1 MERIAIFPGSFDPFT
16 RGHAAMVEQAL
27 CLFDRVVVAVGHNS
41 EKRGMLSLDGR
52 CALIEDLYADR
63 ERVEVDSYSGLTVD
77 YARSRG
83 AVAMIRG
90 VRSTIDFEY
99 ERSLATVNARLS
111 EEIVTLL
118 LPAPALM
125 GDISSSVVRELYSY
139 GHSIEEFMPQG
150 VDIEK
155 YINKI

>member
-27 CLFDRVVVAVGHNS
+27 SLFDRVVVAVGRNS
-41 EKRGMLSLDGR
+41 EKRGMLSLDAR
-52 CALIEDLYADR
+52 CALIEDLYADN

-77 YARSRG
+77 YAHSRG

-90 VRSTIDFEY
+90 VRSTIDLEY
-99 ERSLATVNARLS
+99 ERSLAAVNARLS